1 MACALWFG
9 DLAGKLENLPRLKKA
24 KPRKSGVQK
33 IGSGSK
39 LNAHFL
45 N

>member
-33 IGSGSK
+33 SG
-39 LNAHFL
+39 LEVNLTLTF
-45 N
+45 